1 MNVAKAKVCIVDD
14 DPAVQDSVRALLA
27 AFGFETHCVA
37 SAEEFLLG
45 NFSGSIDGMVLDLR
59 LPKMSGIDLLTQLTE
74 QGTAVPTVV
83 ISGHRDE
90 DVLAQLASFQAVIFL
105 MKPFAPNR
113 LVDFLSEHCTSN
125 GNGRSDHSNH
135 G

>member
-27 AFGFETHCVA
+27 AFGFDPHCVS

-45 NFSGSIDGMVLDLR
+45 DLNGSIDGMVLDLR
-59 LPKMSGIDLLTQLTE
+59 LPEMSGIDLLTQLTDE
-74 QGTAVPTVV
+74 GTAVPTVV

-105 MKPFAPNR
+105 MKPFAPDR
-113 LVDFLSEHCTSN
+113 LVDFLSEHCT
-125 GNGRSDHSNH
+125 GKRNGRPDGSNRC
-135 G
+135 